1 MQQKTNKDIFY
12 VYRYFDPIKREYIYI
27 GKGKGHRAKW
37 HLSQRKDK
45 SHLVNRIKSIRKQGA
60 EPIVDFLCKNIDEEF
75 AFLLEVE
82 AIAKYGR
89 RDIGKGSLL
98 NRTDGGEGSSGPLS
112 PEVLK
117 KRQDFCKK
125 NFSKPKSKEHCLKI
139 SQAVKHQDLTLQVN
153 AMAEANRGKKRSL
166 EIVSKVAEA
175 NRGST
180 RNEQSKQLMR
190 EKQLLQPRLLC
201 VHCSGLFRPAAIG
214 RYHGDKCK
222 QK

>member
-1 MQQKTNKDIFY
+1 MG
-12 VYRYFDPIKREYIYI
+12 R
-27 GKGKGHRAKW
+27 GKAIE
-37 HLSQRKDK
+37 LSG
-45 SHLVNRIKSIRKQGA
+45 I
-60 EPIVDFLCKNIDEEF
+60 
-75 AFLLEVE
+75 
-82 AIAKYGR
+82 
-89 RDIGKGSLL
+89 
-98 NRTDGGEGSSGPLS
+98 
-112 PEVLK
+112 
-117 KRQDFCKK
+117 
-125 NFSKPKSKEHCLKI
+125 LKI

-201 VHCSGLFRPAAIG
+201 VHCGGLFRPAAIG